1 LSREVGVPLSLS
13 TGSLYHLPLATTFAL
28 ARDAGLAG
36 VELVIGPELLLRGS
50 GYVRALA
57 EQHGLRLL
65 TVHPPVLPLPGWRRL
80 SQVAEKLA
88 WWTLALGAPLAVLHS
103 PRTAS
108 LASAKGCHYV
118 AAVAACH
125 QALARG
131 GALLTIEN
139 RARFSPQEPPGA
151 LDDPQA
157 LGDFVAAQQM
167 AVTLDTAHAAGM
179 GLDPRVAF
187 QRLGSAVRNIHLSD
201 VRARSFFS
209 GRLFRGVYG
218 ASIFQQHQLPGTGTI
233 PLAEFLGSLGRA
245 GYCGVLTLELSPL
258 ALRAWSLGN
267 IRRCLA
273 QSVAFCRQHLA

>member
-1 LSREVGVPLSLS
+1 MQLSLS

-50 GYVRALA
+50 GYVQALA
-57 EQHGLRLL
+57 EQHNLHLL
-65 TVHPPVLPLPGWRRL
+65 TVHPPILPLPGWRSL

-103 PRTAS
+103 PRAAS
-108 LASAKGCHYV
+108 LTSERGRRYV
-118 AAVAACH
+118 AAVEVCR
-125 QALARG
+125 QSLARG

-139 RARFSPQEPPGA
+139 RARFSPQEPSGA

-157 LGDFVAAQQM
+157 LADFVAAQQM
-167 AVTLDTAHAAGM
+167 AVTLDTSHVAGM
-179 GLDPRVAF
+179 GLDPRLAF
-187 QRLGSAVRNIHLSD
+187 QLLGSAVRNIHLSD
-201 VRARSFFS
+201 VRARSLFS
-209 GRLFRGVYG
+209 GRFSPSVYG
-218 ASIFQQHQLPGTGTI
+218 ASIFHQHQLPGTGTL
-233 PLAEFLGSLGRA
+233 PLAEFLGLLGRA
-245 GYCGVLTLELSPL
+245 GYCGVLTLELSPA

-273 QSVAFCRQHLA
+273 QSVAFCHQHLA

>member
-1 LSREVGVPLSLS
+1 VQLSLS
-13 TGSLYHLPLATTFAL
+13 SGSLYHLPLATTFAL

-57 EQHGLRLL
+57 EQHSLRLL
-65 TVHPPVLPLPGWRRL
+65 TVHPPILPLPGWRSL
-80 SQVAEKLA
+80 PQIAEKLA
-88 WWTLALGAPLAVLHS
+88 RWTLALGAPLAVLHS

-108 LASAKGCHYV
+108 LASERGRRYV
-118 AAVAACH
+118 ATVEACH
-125 QALARG
+125 QALVRG
-131 GALLTIEN
+131 GATLSIEN
-139 RARFSPQEPPGA
+139 RVRFSPQEPAAA

-157 LGDFVAAQQM
+157 LADFVATQQM

-187 QRLGSAVRNIHLSD
+187 QRLGSTVRNIHFSD
-201 VRARSFFS
+201 VRAQS
-209 GRLFRGVYG
+209 LFRGHYG
-218 ASIFQQHQLPGTGTI
+218 ASIFRQHQLPGSGTL
-233 PLAEFLGSLGRA
+233 PLAEFLGLLGQS
-245 GYCGVLTLELSPL
+245 GYCGVLTLELSPA

-273 QSVAFCRQHLA
+273 QSVAFCHEHLKQPVARSA

>member
-1 LSREVGVPLSLS
+1 LSREVGVQLSLS

-50 GYVRALA
+50 GYVQALA
-57 EQHGLRLL
+57 EQHNLRLL
-65 TVHPPVLPLPGWRRL
+65 TVHPPILPLPGWRSL

-103 PRTAS
+103 PRAAS
-108 LASAKGCHYV
+108 LTSERGRRYV
-118 AAVAACH
+118 AAVEVCR
-125 QALARG
+125 QALAHG

-157 LGDFVAAQQM
+157 LADFVAAQQM
-167 AVTLDTAHAAGM
+167 AVTLDTAHVAGM
-179 GLDPRVAF
+179 GLDPRLAF
-187 QRLGSAVRNIHLSD
+187 QLLGSAVRNIHLSD
-201 VRARSFFS
+201 VWARSLFS
-209 GRLFRGVYG
+209 GHYC

-233 PLAEFLGSLGRA
+233 PLAEFLDLLGRS
-245 GYCGVLTLELSPL
+245 GYCGVLTLELSPV

-273 QSVAFCRQHLA
+273 QSVAFCHQHLA